1 MSGSSLCNLL
11 HSISLS
17 SQYRSVGEPKA
28 TGYSRV
34 GKKQFVLNFL
44 FSANVV
50 YFFLSKGPRCKRYKK
65 NSKINNG
72 IWLKKRKHLLLLM
85 ILKYTNDEGMTFL
98 RAVQEDLK
106 QRGTEKMILTDSL
119 VLMLQN
125 LQLSKDN
132 TYFGLIRGF

>member
-1 MSGSSLCNLL
+1 
-11 HSISLS
+11 
-17 SQYRSVGEPKA
+17 
-28 TGYSRV
+28 
-34 GKKQFVLNFL
+34 
-44 FSANVV
+44 
-50 YFFLSKGPRCKRYKK
+50 
-65 NSKINNG
+65 
-72 IWLKKRKHLLLLM
+72 M

>member
-1 MSGSSLCNLL
+1 
-11 HSISLS
+11 
-17 SQYRSVGEPKA
+17 
-28 TGYSRV
+28 
-34 GKKQFVLNFL
+34 
-44 FSANVV
+44 
-50 YFFLSKGPRCKRYKK
+50 
-65 NSKINNG
+65 
-72 IWLKKRKHLLLLM
+72 M

-132 TYFGLIRGF
+132 TYFGLIRGFWR